1 VDQVDALTTT
11 QISQLTSAQ
20 MAGFSTDQL
29 ASFDTADFAALGTA
43 QFAALTTAQ
52 IVSLSDAQ
60 IAGLSTDDI
69 AALTT
74 AQARALTAGQI
85 EALTTDQV
93 MALETADLRAMTM
106 TQYNAFEGED
116 WAVMSTA
123 QFAALQAVTPI
134 VLDLDG
140 NGIRTLAAG
149 SGVAF
154 DIDATGKQTQTGWVG
169 QGDGLLVRDINH
181 DGVINN
187 GTELFGGATQLAN
200 GPNAGQRAGD
210 GFRAMADLDSNHDGK
225 LSSGDAAFG
234 ELKLWVDANHDG
246 KTDAGELKG
255 LADFGV
261 VSINLDFAK
270 GSSMD
275 NGNLLGMVSS
285 YTKAD
290 GTESAVADV
299 WFAKADSTPNLGELL
314 AAPAADLI
322 GSGGT
327 AAHTAPA
334 AQASATLMATG
345 RVSLDDELLR
355 NGTPLI

>member
-1 VDQVDALTTT
+1 
-11 QISQLTSAQ
+11 

-29 ASFDTADFAALGTA
+29 ATFDTADFAALGTA

-52 IVSLSDAQ
+52 IVSLSDPQ
-60 IAGLSTDDI
+60 ITGLSTSDI

-140 NGIRTLAAG
+140 NGITTTAAAN
-149 SGVAF
+149 GVNF
-154 DIDATGKQTQTGWVG
+154 DLTATGTASQVGWVG
-169 QGDGLLVRDINH
+169 QGDGLLVRDING
-181 DGVINN
+181 DGVIND
-187 GTELFGGATQLAN
+187 GTELFGGATQLQN
-200 GPNAGQRAGD
+200 GQRAGD
-210 GFRAMADLDSNHDGK
+210 GFRAMADLDSNGDGQ
-225 LSSGDAAFG
+225 LGSGDAAFS
-234 ELKLWVDANHDG
+234 ELKLWVDADHDG
-246 KTDAGELKG
+246 LTDDGELKG

-270 GSSMD
+270 GSTVD
-275 NGNLLGMVSS
+275 NGNLLGLVGS

-290 GTESAVADV
+290 GTEAAMADV
-299 WFAKADSTPNLGELL
+299 WFAKAEGADSAPSLGELL

-327 AAHTAPA
+327 AANTATT
-334 AQASATLMATG
+334 AQASSTLMATG